1 MTVASFLKISAAL
14 PAAALLALAG
24 CGGGGSGSGPQ
35 TSMSGNT
42 DGQKDGQAEEQTSD
56 RTDGTT
62 VLTPAS
68 GLSIG
73 ETDRVTGATAL
84 ASALHRNNNT
94 KRASIMDDVHIA
106 SFARLD
112 NGGYGRDG
120 FRVTYSIKG
129 EEGSIDF
136 SSADHG
142 ADTRS
147 SHAYYKRTTGGDQ
160 FWLWSFPD
168 NKSWAGDHY
177 MQYGFSNW
185 LPSGVRGYITYGET
199 TPEGNL
205 PSGSATYNGEMYGE
219 LFDNTVGS
227 LDYSQNRTHAFGYL
241 ALTVDFADGSLDGR
255 IFNLRVNGPDDAAY
269 RNISNTS
276 RFDIEN
282 GRLNDKGQ
290 FTAELTGVDT
300 DSTTSSDNTARGFEG
315 DILGGFYGADAA
327 EVAGVLNAK
336 RIGNGMDQEFVGRF
350 GGNKA
355 VGAEAIVTGV
365 NRLVEEGRTKAV
377 ADDGMARIERTATGW
392 TATVDGHKVE
402 FSDSDFNSH
411 PQLTNT
417 YSRNTAADEGS
428 SLWSPTRG
436 FRGDSEFEHFDVK
449 RWGYAKF
456 LADADTST
464 IEAEDYV
471 WGKVF
476 YAVHGDRTPPGAV
489 PTTGEASYDGRMF
502 AYSWPSDDALLT
514 GEAEWF
520 KGDMTLSADFANGS
534 IAGSIDALESRAN
547 SSSPYV
553 AAAGGAT
560 FNAAITGNRL
570 TANDLTGTGALSG
583 YENGSVEGA
592 FFGPAADEVGG
603 VLDAADTA
611 NNRLLMGFFGAD
623 K

>member
-1 MTVASFLKISAAL
+1 
-14 PAAALLALAG
+14 
-24 CGGGGSGSGPQ
+24 
-35 TSMSGNT
+35 
-42 DGQKDGQAEEQTSD
+42 
-56 RTDGTT
+56 
-62 VLTPAS
+62 
-68 GLSIG
+68 
-73 ETDRVTGATAL
+73 
-84 ASALHRNNNT
+84 
-94 KRASIMDDVHIA
+94 MDDVHIA

-290 FTAELTGVDT
+290 FTAELTGV
-300 DSTTSSDNTARGFEG
+300 
-315 DILGGFYGADAA
+315 
-327 EVAGVLNAK
+327 
-336 RIGNGMDQEFVGRF
+336 
-350 GGNKA
+350 
-355 VGAEAIVTGV
+355 

-428 SLWSPTRG
+428 SRIGQWSPTRG

-476 YAVHGDRTPPGAV
+476 YAVHGDRTPPRAV

-603 VLDAADTA
+603 VLDAADEA
-611 NNRLLMGFFGAD
+611 NNRLLMGFFGAN